1 MVMGVL
7 AFSVIAFSLSWAVGR
22 RGRLLDSSALSLS
35 VLMIAWGAMLY
46 GMLIAH

>member
-7 AFSVIAFSLSWAVGR
+7 SFSIVAFALSWAVGR
-22 RGRLLDSSALSLS
+22 RGKLVDSSALALS